1 MWPPDDVSVVVPL
14 VTAIAPP
21 RAVFP
26 VPTVTNMLPDLPPVA
41 ALESIEMLPLLPA
54 LDVPVVKRK
63 APETPLCPASAVPK
77 SIDPLEVAVLVPL
90 VMPMWPPDDVS
101 VVVPEVT

>member
-1 MWPPDDVSVVVPL
+1 
-14 VTAIAPP
+14 
-21 RAVFP
+21 
-26 VPTVTNMLPDLPPVA
+26 MLPPWPFVA
-41 ALESIEMLPLLPA
+41 APVLSEKLPLLPA

-90 VMPMWPPDDVS
+90 VMPMWPPDEVS